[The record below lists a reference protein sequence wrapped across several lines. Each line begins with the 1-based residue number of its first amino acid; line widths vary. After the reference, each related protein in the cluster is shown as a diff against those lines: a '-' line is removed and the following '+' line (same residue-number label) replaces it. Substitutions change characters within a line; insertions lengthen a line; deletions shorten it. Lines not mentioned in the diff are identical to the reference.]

1 MSEKATSRAMKVKA
15 PTAEPKPAPKPA
27 APVIFESRGDETHE
41 IVIMGLR
48 SGRVDQTRLQWTV
61 PAADADRFAKHH
73 HVVTGRVVRRG

>member
-1 MSEKATSRAMKVKA
+1 
-15 PTAEPKPAPKPA
+15 
-27 APVIFESRGDETHE
+27 VIFESRGDETHE